1 MHIVKQVSNDERGI
15 EVSGDHINKIDS
27 FNALY
32 DYLSILMKLFLVFV
46 IIGSI
51 VIYVVIAHT
60 ALLTIL
66 RQMALFAVLGA
77 SKRHLYEIYLFLII
91 INFLLSAVSF
101 LLLPSLL
108 PVISFILHKLLGVYV
123 VLKLNYTMLVVM
135 LSANLLLL
143 IILITIIFLIN
154 MRRPLLYLLID
165 D

>member
-1 MHIVKQVSNDERGI
+1 
-15 EVSGDHINKIDS
+15 
-27 FNALY
+27 
-32 DYLSILMKLFLVFV
+32 MKLFLAFV
-46 IIGSI
+46 IIGSV

-77 SKRHLYEIYLFLII
+77 SKKQIYEIYLFLII
-91 INFLLSAVSF
+91 INFLLSSVSF

-108 PVISFILHKLLGVYV
+108 PVVSFILHKLMGVYV
-123 VLKLNYTMLVVM
+123 VLELNYTMLVLM
-135 LSANLLLL
+135 LSADLLTLL
-143 IILITIIFLIN
+143 ILITIIFLIN